1 MAEGEAREGPPAGT
15 VLGARPLRDEASEE
29 EALRGMVA
37 DLIVEAFAW
46 VGPALGQEA
55 KARLRGGDAG
65 RPTSLWWST
74 IAAPS
79 RRGCE
84 TPAVCTTGSATR
96 PALPVCATRM
106 RSGCSGWLRVRA
118 M

>member
-37 DLIVEAFAW
+37 DFIVEAFAW
-46 VGPALGQEA
+46 VGPALGREA

-79 RRGCE
+79 REGVKRLLSVLQGRRRDLHYL
-84 TPAVCTTGSATR
+84 S
-96 PALPVCATRM
+96 LPH
-106 RSGCSGWLRVRA
+106 G
-118 M
+118 